1 MIFDCKDKNLIGG
14 SVDLFK
20 ANHSI
25 KEIYASEDGQY
36 FHSVSASNYHCKQH
50 GLKLFR
56 ITRAQLPKPEEKPA
70 PKAKAAEPAEPEIDT
85 TAKKVP
91 PPKKKAGRPAGK
103 SNGNGDKNAK
113 TQK

>member
-1 MIFDCKDKNLIGG
+1 MVFDCKDKNLIGG
-14 SVDLFK
+14 SVELFN
-20 ANHSI
+20 ANRGI
-25 KEIYASEDGQY
+25 NEIFVSEDGQY

-50 GLKLFR
+50 RLKLFR

-70 PKAKAAEPAEPEIDT
+70 PKAKADEPAKPELKAE
-85 TAKKVP
+85 AKTVP

-113 TQK
+113 TEK